1 MSHTHAEHL
10 RFHLNHCEANTEKT
24 WVTLRAPPERP
35 TFLHTHKFNLELVPY
50 LASIF
55 RVTPAR
61 KLSAG
66 PAHLLVGARTTQR
79 PRRSRCS
86 LEDDS
91 ATSEEPHCEPGRR
104 PLTSASASAA
114 RPSSPYRQASYD
126 NRLIAIKAAPSLVFF
141 TPRALEA
148 D

>member
-35 TFLHTHKFNLELVPY
+35 TFLHTHKFNLELDFSCH
-50 LASIF
+50 ACTQAI
-55 RVTPAR
+55 
-61 KLSAG
+61 AG

-79 PRRSRCS
+79 LRRSRCS